1 MSLLA
6 ESKIYISLRGCSV
19 NVQMLSLSTV
29 PEKEFNISSSALLAI
44 TWLASVNCFGTKQR
58 IQRRVT
64 KLTKDGKKK
73 YIVDESSSWLPELT
87 SKHEKM

>member
-29 PEKEFNISSSALLAI
+29 PEKEFNISSSTLLAI
-44 TWLASVNCFGTKQR
+44 TWLASVNWFGTKQR
-58 IQRRVT
+58 TQRHVT
-64 KLTKDGKKK
+64 KLTKGGKKK
-73 YIVDESSSWLPELT
+73 YIVDESSSRLPELT
-87 SKHEKM
+87 SKHENM